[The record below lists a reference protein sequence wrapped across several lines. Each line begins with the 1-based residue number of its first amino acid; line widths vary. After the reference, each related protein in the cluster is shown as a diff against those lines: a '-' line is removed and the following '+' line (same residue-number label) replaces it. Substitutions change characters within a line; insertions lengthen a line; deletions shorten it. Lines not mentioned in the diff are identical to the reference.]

1 MAMKRLHVGPRLSQV
16 AIHGELSDCDE
27 RCVTCGHACAEHDSA
42 SSGAHADSETI
53 FRPSITDCIE
63 GSSSPTTF
71 SKIAH
76 REEEGEHAPDAWIST
91 PST

>member
-1 MAMKRLHVGPRLSQV
+1 MKRLHVGPRLSQV

-27 RCVTCGHACAEHDSA
+27 RCVTCGHACA
-42 SSGAHADSETI
+42 DSETI

-63 GSSSPTTF
+63 GSSSPATF

-76 REEEGEHAPDAWIST
+76 REEGEHAPDAWIST